1 MCFNSC
7 EQSHQSSET
16 SRKQAAKL
24 GEQIHF
30 IENED
35 FDAER
40 SFETFC
46 VRSQIDNYINVAVTD
61 FKREYLVPQLTFSI
75 LFYSFCLTNF
85 LEKYQ
90 LGQPSGMPD

>member
-1 MCFNSC
+1 MNKFTSSKTKIESC
-7 EQSHQSSET
+7 TEAFSTQN
-16 SRKQAAKL
+16 
-24 GEQIHF
+24 G
-30 IENED
+30 
-35 FDAER
+35 
-40 SFETFC
+40 SFENFC